1 LSGGDILRIIV
12 VINAIKLLKSDKSL
26 FLLMSTR
33 KISSVVGIATAVL
46 LILVGVSATAT
57 ISYAQTIPSIFYAT
71 LEGEQEVPP
80 VDSDAKGFA
89 IFRLSNDGTELE
101 FQVIV
106 ANIENVTAAHIHLAP
121 IGENG
126 DIVAFLF
133 NPEAP
138 TEGRT
143 NGVLAEGTITSADLV
158 GPLEGATLSELIDEM
173 EAGNTYVNVHT
184 VEHPAGEIRGQISL
198 SST

>member
-1 LSGGDILRIIV
+1 M
-12 VINAIKLLKSDKSL
+12 SL
-26 FLLMSTR
+26 R
-33 KISSVVGIATAVL
+33 KISSVVGIATAAVL
-46 LILVGVSATAT
+46 LILAAVSAAT
-57 ISYAQTIPSIFYAT
+57 TTISSYAQTILPSIFRAT

-80 VDSDAKGFA
+80 VDSDAKGVA

-101 FQVIV
+101 YKVIV
-106 ANIENVTAAHIHLAP
+106 ANIEDVTAAHIHLAP

-158 GPLEGATLSELIDEM
+158 GPLEGATLSELIDEI
-173 EAGNTYVNVHT
+173 EVGNTYVNVHT
-184 VEHPAGEIRGQISL
+184 VEHPGGEIRGQIS
-198 SST
+198 

>member
-1 LSGGDILRIIV
+1 
-12 VINAIKLLKSDKSL
+12 
-26 FLLMSTR
+26 MSTR

-46 LILVGVSATAT
+46 LILAVVPAATT
-57 ISYAQTIPSIFYAT
+57 ISYAQTRPLIFRAT

-80 VDSDAKGFA
+80 VDSDAKGVA

-101 FQVIV
+101 YKVIV
-106 ANIENVTAAHIHLAP
+106 ANIEDVTAAHIHLAP
-121 IGENG
+121 KGENG

-143 NGVLAEGTITSADLV
+143 NVVLAKGTITSADLV
-158 GPLEGATLSELIDEM
+158 GPLAGATLSELIAKM

-184 VEHPAGEIRGQISL
+184 VEHPAGEIRGQIS
-198 SST
+198 

>member
-1 LSGGDILRIIV
+1 M
-12 VINAIKLLKSDKSL
+12 SL
-26 FLLMSTR
+26 R
-33 KISSVVGIATAVL
+33 KISSVVGIATTVF
-46 LILVGVSATAT
+46 LILAAVSAPIT
-57 ISYAQTIPSIFYAT
+57 ISSYAQTIPSIFRAT

-80 VDSDAKGFA
+80 VDSDAKGVA

-101 FQVIV
+101 YKVIV
-106 ANIENVTAAHIHLAP
+106 ANIEDVTAAHIHLAP

-158 GPLEGATLSELIDEM
+158 GPLEGATLSELIDEI
-173 EAGNTYVNVHT
+173 EVGNTYVNVHT
-184 VEHPAGEIRGQISL
+184 VEHPGGEIRGQIS
-198 SST
+198 

>member
-1 LSGGDILRIIV
+1 M
-12 VINAIKLLKSDKSL
+12 SL
-26 FLLMSTR
+26 R

-46 LILVGVSATAT
+46 LILAAVSAAT
-57 ISYAQTIPSIFYAT
+57 TTISSYAQTILPSIFRAT

-80 VDSDAKGFA
+80 VDSDAKGVA

-101 FQVIV
+101 YKVIV
-106 ANIENVTAAHIHLAP
+106 ANIEDVTAAHIHLAP

-133 NPEAP
+133 EAP

-158 GPLEGATLSELIDEM
+158 GPLEGATLSELIDEI

-184 VEHPAGEIRGQISL
+184 VEHPGGEIRGQIS
-198 SST
+198 

>member
-1 LSGGDILRIIV
+1 
-12 VINAIKLLKSDKSL
+12 
-26 FLLMSTR
+26 MSSR
-33 KISSVVGIATAVL
+33 KISSVIRIATTAAVL
-46 LILVGVSATAT
+46 LILAAISAPTTT
-57 ISYAQTIPSIFYAT
+57 IMSSYAQTTIPSIFHAT

-89 IFRLSNDGTELE
+89 IFSANNDRTELQ

-106 ANIENVTAAHIHLAP
+106 VNIENVTAAHIHLAP
-121 IGENG
+121 KGENG

-173 EAGNTYVNVHT
+173 EEGNTYVNVHT
-184 VEHPAGEIRGQISL
+184 VQHPGGEIRGQIS
-198 SST
+198 

>member
-1 LSGGDILRIIV
+1 
-12 VINAIKLLKSDKSL
+12 
-26 FLLMSTR
+26 MSAM
-33 KISSVVGIATAVL
+33 KISSVVGIATAAVL
-46 LILVGVSATAT
+46 LILASISAAAT
-57 ISYAQTIPSIFYAT
+57 TTLISSYAQTTIPSIFHAT

-89 IFRLSNDGTELE
+89 IFRSSNDGTELE
-101 FQVIV
+101 YKVIV

-126 DIVAFLF
+126 PIVAFLF
-133 NPEAP
+133 NPETP
-138 TEGRT
+138 TEGST

-158 GPLEGATLSELIDEM
+158 GPLEGATLSELIDEI

-184 VEHPAGEIRGQISL
+184 VEHPDGEIRGQIS
-198 SST
+198 

>member
-1 LSGGDILRIIV
+1 M
-12 VINAIKLLKSDKSL
+12 SL
-26 FLLMSTR
+26 R
-33 KISSVVGIATAVL
+33 KISSVVGIATAVF
-46 LILVGVSATAT
+46 LILAAASAAT
-57 ISYAQTIPSIFYAT
+57 TTTISSYAQTILLPSIFHAT

-89 IFRLSNDGTELE
+89 TFRSNNDGTELE
-101 FQVIV
+101 YKVIV
-106 ANIENVTAAHIHLAP
+106 ANIEDVTAAHIHLAP

-138 TEGRT
+138 TDGTT

-158 GPLEGATLSELIDEM
+158 GPLEGATLSELIDEI

-184 VEHPAGEIRGQISL
+184 VEHPGGEIRGQIS
-198 SST
+198 

>member
-1 LSGGDILRIIV
+1 
-12 VINAIKLLKSDKSL
+12 
-26 FLLMSTR
+26 MSTR
-33 KISSVVGIATAVL
+33 KISSVVGLATAVL
-46 LILVGVSATAT
+46 LILAVVSGATTT
-57 ISYAQTIPSIFYAT
+57 ISSYAQTRPLIFRAT

-80 VDSDAKGFA
+80 VDSDAKGVA

-101 FQVIV
+101 YKVIV
-106 ANIENVTAAHIHLAP
+106 ANIEDVTAAHIHLAP

-143 NGVLAEGTITSADLV
+143 NGVLAKGTITSADLV

-184 VEHPAGEIRGQISL
+184 VEHPGGEIRGQIS
-198 SST
+198 